1 MRHCRMLDLTLDP
14 ATEARLVNRFGPGFR
29 DWFAALPTL
38 LERLARRWDLEV
50 VAAVSAGNT
59 SRTFHVRRADGVP
72 AFLKLTPE
80 PEIGIIEAAALR
92 AWEDSPHVVRLIDSD
107 GESGSLLLAAV
118 EPGTQVDRLPTE
130 DVAVL
135 LRSLRLADLPEDGLP
150 TLGQRVGFLFDL
162 TLGRWRGN
170 PAEQYID
177 RDLLER
183 CRAAA
188 LALAAGAPT
197 GLVHGDLHPG
207 NVLVSHDH
215 GFTVIDPRPSIGD
228 PAFDGIDWVLPRVT
242 ELHDLEENITRL
254 AALIPEVGPDRLLGW
269 CRTTAALLAV
279 PRLNRGLH
287 DRETRFLLR
296 LAIGQG

>member
-1 MRHCRMLDLTLDP
+1 MLDLTHDP
-14 ATEARLVNRFGPGFR
+14 ATETRLVGRFGPGFLS
-29 DWFAALPTL
+29 WFAALPEL

-50 VAAVSAGNT
+50 VAAVTAGNT
-59 SRTFHVRRADGVP
+59 SRTFHVRRAGGVP

-80 PEIGIIEAAALR
+80 PQIGITEAAALR

-118 EPGTQVDRLPTE
+118 EPGTRLDRLPIE

-135 LRSLRLADLPEDGLP
+135 LRSLRLTDIPNDGLP
-150 TLGQRVGFLFDL
+150 TLRQRVEFLFDL
-162 TLGRWRGN
+162 TLCRWQGN

-177 RDLLER
+177 RDLLNR
-183 CRAAA
+183 CRATA
-188 LALAAGAPT
+188 LALAAGGPA

-207 NVLVSHDH
+207 NVLISHDH

-228 PAFDGIDWVLPRVT
+228 PTFDGVDWVLAQAT

-254 AALIPEVGPDRLLGW
+254 AALIPDVDPDRLMGW
-269 CRTTAALLAV
+269 CRTTAAVIAI

-287 DRETRFLLR
+287 DRETRFLLQF
-296 LAIGQG
+296 AIR